1 MKTADFEKN
10 FSSMHESGSAM
21 QMMLREE
28 TPLVVN
34 FDFSLAHKFWQDLI
48 EAQIPIACKVGNFLQ
63 LVDM

>member
-1 MKTADFEKN
+1 MSLASLLLVEFQMKTADFEKN

-34 FDFSLAHKFWQDLI
+34 FDFSLAHKFW
-48 EAQIPIACKVGNFLQ
+48 
-63 LVDM
+63 